1 MLKTISNSA
10 GLTLLFVLL
19 MVTIVML
26 AIIVVLPKIVTKGI
40 NVAKSIVT
48 AQNALNT
55 SSAII
60 KVADTLIPNNPGIDI
75 LKAIEAYAQKGVGAA
90 EQLYKA
96 SQLEIGQRKAK
107 ANEIVNS
114 ALKVLDVE
122 VTPSIQTVIDGA
134 IEAEVR
140 VLPKVALTDVQKQ
153 AEKVQLQATNAQL
166 QSQNTQLAQ
175 LAQSLSQLKIAVS
188 SIQ

>member
-19 MVTIVML
+19 MVTIIML
-26 AIIVVLPKIVTKGI
+26 AIIIVLPKIVTRGI
-40 NVAKSIVT
+40 NVLKSIT
-48 AQNALNT
+48 IAQNALNT
-55 SSAII
+55 SNAII
-60 KVADTLIPNNPGIDI
+60 KVADTLMPNNPAVDI
-75 LKAIEAYAQKGVGAA
+75 LQTIETYAEKGVSAA

-96 SQLEIGQRKAK
+96 SQLEADQRNAK

-122 VTPSIQTVIDGA
+122 VTPSIQTVINGA

-140 VLPKVALTDVQKQ
+140 VLPKVALTDIQKQ

-166 QSQNTQLAQ
+166 QVQNQQLS
-175 LAQSLSQLKIAVS
+175 QSLSQLKSAVS
-188 SIQ
+188 NIQ